1 MTAITDELARRI
13 RALSPAQ
20 QALLRQRRAQ
30 ADNGSGGAAAEIS
43 AEPGN
48 GRLPLTPGQRQLW
61 VTQRLQPESSAYH
74 IALRWEVV
82 RGELNAGALQT
93 ALQAVVDRHSP
104 LRAEIVEQDGLAYQ
118 RILPALTCRLD
129 DLTAAGTDAEADCR
143 AYTGQAFD
151 LGRAPLWRAGL
162 WRRNGGGRVLILVFH
177 HLIADG
183 WSRGILINELTA
195 CYRAALTG
203 VTPPLPALPLAYAD
217 YLRQQQ
223 IWLQS
228 PASRRQAAYWRERLG
243 GLEPLELSVE
253 AGNLANLDYRSG
265 TSSRRLPPQIQAE
278 LQIAATRL
286 GVTPFMLLLTV
297 FNLLLHRY
305 TGRGDI
311 AVGVPVAGRQSAAGN
326 VGGLVGFFVN
336 TLVIRCRPPAPE
348 QVASW
353 LDTVKYAVADA
364 FDHADLPFAAVV
376 ESLANGRD
384 PSRTPLFEVMFQ
396 YQSNDYRRQNAE
408 VLNVGVPDLEIRQSA
423 FEPAH
428 TKFDMSWHALE
439 RESGLLLAV
448 EYRSGLFGADYVDNM
463 LAHFEQL
470 LGAVLAGTET
480 HVGRLPL
487 LGAGESEALRRL
499 QQGPGPLRRA
509 AAPNLIEGFEAQV
522 RVCPEAVAVGGNGQ
536 ELSYAELNAAANR
549 LAHRLLAAG
558 VGAETLVGV
567 CLPRRPPLLAALLA
581 VLKAGAA
588 YLPLDPALP
597 AERLSFM
604 AQDAGI
610 RVLIA
615 DRRDADRVAPGAG
628 SIQVMLADSA
638 EEQALVAGFT
648 DENPARYP
656 QPSRL
661 AYLIYTSG
669 SSGRP
674 KGALLTHG
682 GLMHYLNWCLERYPL
697 HQGRGAPVNSSI
709 GFDATITG
717 LFAPLLAGKS
727 VCLLEGADPLAELA
741 AVLAD
746 DYSLVKLT
754 PAHLSALQPLLA
766 AAPRPLPEN
775 MPRAF
780 IIGGEALTEAH
791 IEFWRTRFPDMQL
804 INEYGPTETVV
815 GCCYYRAQP
824 NDTGAIP
831 IGHPIAGAAIYLLD
845 RYWNPV
851 PVGAVGEIFIGG
863 AGMARGYLNR
873 PDLSA
878 ERFLPDPFA
887 GSGHPG
893 AVMYRSGDLG
903 YMRPDGMVVYLGRA
917 DRQLQLRGY
926 RIEPGEIESALCRLP
941 EVAEAVV
948 EVRSIGDAPALVAYL
963 RLDAAWIGNAVDG
976 TRLRERLSVWLPA
989 YMLPAHFVAV
999 EAFPLTG
1006 NGKID
1011 RAALPLPRYEAEATA
1026 DAPDSPEEALLL
1038 QVWQTVLNRTDF
1050 GVHDNFFQL
1059 GGDSIGA
1066 MQIVARIRQHGYEL
1080 APAAIFERQDV
1091 AGQAALLKPLPSR
1104 EWAAASG
1111 EALLAPMQWAFFQQ
1125 VAAGTYPQPNHYN
1138 QSVLLDV
1145 AAEVDAVCLQQAL
1158 QALAGRHDVLRL
1170 RFRPPT
1176 ADHRPADGWRQFYG
1190 DAVQDI
1196 SLCVQHLDPQQP
1208 TDAAL
1213 QAAVAAAQTALDIV
1227 NGPLLKA
1234 WLLIAADGRQRLLLV
1249 AHHLI
1254 VDGVSWR
1261 LLLADLDLLYR
1272 TLLSGGMPPAPM
1284 PLPPFGVW
1292 TRALVR
1298 AGEAFAEDLP
1308 YWLAACADV
1317 PNWPGCETAGFEAD
1331 TSALETVADGIA
1343 APPANGGS
1351 TGLEQLILTALAQT
1365 LSRWL
1370 RSDTLVVDVESHGR
1384 QALPGLD
1391 EAMSGTVGWFTARFP
1406 LRIVLPGGAPEMQL
1420 AEVERLWQAVPNRGL
1435 SYGVLRMQQRLPFA
1449 SPAKL
1454 AFNYLGSLDAGFADD
1469 GLIVG
1474 LAEESVPAQR
1484 SAEALRPYPLEVAAW
1499 QRGGNLHLLWRFAP
1513 GQLAR
1518 PLVEQLAK
1526 RCAAN
1531 LETLVKAFAGADGR
1545 EGVR

>member
-13 RALSPAQ
+13 QALSPAQ
-20 QALLRQRRAQ
+20 QAWLRQRQAQ
-30 ADNGSGGAAAEIS
+30 ADNGSGGAAAEMS
-43 AEPGN
+43 AAPGN
-48 GRLPLTPGQRQLW
+48 DWLPLTPGQRQLW

-74 IALRWEVV
+74 IALRWEVAH
-82 RGELNAGALQT
+82 GELNAVALQT
-93 ALQAVVDRHSP
+93 ALQAVVDRHAP
-104 LRAEIVEQDGLAYQ
+104 LRVEIVEQDGLAYQ

-129 DLTAAGTDAEADCR
+129 DLMEAGTEAEADYQ
-143 AYTGQAFD
+143 AYAGQPFD

-162 WRRNGGGRVLILVFH
+162 WRRNGSGRILILVFH

-183 WSRGILINELTA
+183 WSRGILVNELSA
-195 CYRAALTG
+195 CYRAALSGETA
-203 VTPPLPALPLAYAD
+203 PLPALPLAYAD

-265 TSSRRLPPQIQAE
+265 TSSRRLPPQIQAD
-278 LQIAATRL
+278 LQIAAKRL
-286 GVTPFMLLLTV
+286 GVTPFMLLLTA

-353 LDTVKYAVADA
+353 LDAVKYAVADA
-364 FDHADLPFAAVV
+364 FDHADLPFASVV
-376 ESLANGRD
+376 ESLANERD

-396 YQSNDYRRQNAE
+396 YQSNDYRQQNAE
-408 VLNVGVPDLEIRQSA
+408 VLNIGVPDLEIRQSA

-448 EYRSGLFGADYVDNM
+448 EYRSRLFGTDYVDNM

-470 LGAVLAGTET
+470 LGAVLAGTQT

-487 LGAGESEALRRL
+487 LGAAESEALRRL
-499 QQGPGPLRRA
+499 QQGPGPLRQA
-509 AAPNLIEGFEAQV
+509 AASNLIEGFEAQV
-522 RVCPEAVAVGGNGQ
+522 RVCPEAVAVSGDGQ
-536 ELSYAELNAAANR
+536 QLSYAELNAAANR

-567 CLPRRPPLLAALLA
+567 CLPRRPQLMVALLA

-597 AERLSFM
+597 AERLNFM
-604 AQDAGI
+604 VQDAGI

-615 DRRDADRVAPGAG
+615 DRRDAGRVTPGAG

-638 EEQALVAGFT
+638 EEQTLVAGFT

-656 QPSRL
+656 HPSRL

-766 AAPRPLPEN
+766 AAPQPLAQN

-791 IEFWRTRFPDMQL
+791 IEFWRSRFPDMQL

-815 GCCYYRAQP
+815 GCCYYRSQP

-887 GSGHPG
+887 GSRHPG

-903 YMRPDGMVVYLGRA
+903 YMRPDGMLVYLGRA

-948 EVRSIGDAPALVAYL
+948 EVRSIGDAPTLVAYL
-963 RLDAAWIGNAVDG
+963 RLDAAWAGNAVHG
-976 TRLRERLSVWLPA
+976 TRLRERLAGWLPP

-999 EAFPLTG
+999 EAFLLTG
-1006 NGKID
+1006 NGKLD
-1011 RAALPLPRYEAEATA
+1011 RAALPLPRYDSEVTA

-1059 GGDSIGA
+1059 GGDSISA

-1080 APAAIFERQDV
+1080 APTAIFERQNV

-1145 AAEVDAVCLQQAL
+1145 AAEVDTAGLQQAL
-1158 QALAGRHDVLRL
+1158 QALAGRHDALRL
-1170 RFRPPT
+1170 RFRPPA
-1176 ADHRPADGWRQFYG
+1176 ADRPADDWRQFYG
-1190 DAVQDI
+1190 DAAQDI
-1196 SLCVQHLDPQQP
+1196 SLCVQRLDPQQP
-1208 TDAAL
+1208 ADAAL
-1213 QAAVAAAQTALDIV
+1213 RAEVAAAQTALDIV

-1234 WLLIAADGRQRLLLV
+1234 WLLVAADGRQTLLLV

-1272 TLLSGGMPPAPM
+1272 TLLSGGTPPTPM
-1284 PLPPFGVW
+1284 PVPPFSVW
-1292 TRALVR
+1292 TRALLR
-1298 AGEAFAEDLP
+1298 AGVAFAEDLP
-1308 YWLAACADV
+1308 YWLAACAEV
-1317 PNWPGCETAGFEAD
+1317 ANWPGCDTVEFEAD
-1331 TSALETVADGIA
+1331 TSALETVVDGTA
-1343 APPANGGS
+1343 ALSANGGWS
-1351 TGLEQLILTALAQT
+1351 GLEQLILTALAQT

-1384 QALPGLD
+1384 QGFPGLD

-1406 LRIVLPGGAPEMQL
+1406 LRIVLPGGAPEVQL
-1420 AEVERLWQAVPNRGL
+1420 AEVERLWQAVPNHGL
-1435 SYGVLRMQQRLPFA
+1435 SYGVLRMQQRLPSA
-1449 SPAKL
+1449 SPARL
-1454 AFNYLGSLDAGFADD
+1454 AFNYLGSLDAGFTGG
-1469 GLIVG
+1469 GLIGG

-1484 SAEALRPYPLEVAAW
+1484 SAAARRPYPLEVAAW
-1499 QRGGNLHLLWRFAP
+1499 QRGGRLHLLWRFAP
-1513 GQLAR
+1513 EQLPR

-1531 LETLVKAFAGADGR
+1531 LQTLVKVVAVDYGRDG
-1545 EGVR
+1545 VL